1 MITVF
6 FCNNY
11 QGCEKD
17 YHFGRDLCPL
27 CCIKIYFWHDLR
39 NFDEYLDRIQFNL
52 SKLKA
57 YTFKLYPF
65 LMECYHVD
73 KGSLEAFSGHMC
85 GRVATDTQVKKGNLL
100 WKKLSK
106 KVLNLKNSMEKKS
119 ISSFFINIVISLFSV
134 LVYPKLS

>member
-1 MITVF
+1 MITAF
-6 FCNNY
+6 FKY

-17 YHFGRDLCPL
+17 YYFGRDFCPL
-27 CCIKIYFWHDLR
+27 CCIKIYFWHDLG

-52 SKLKA
+52 SKLKV
-57 YTFKLYPF
+57 YIFKLYPF
-65 LMECYHVD
+65 LMKCYHVD

-100 WKKLSK
+100 WKKLSEK
-106 KVLNLKNSMEKKS
+106 ELNLKNSMEKKS

-134 LVYPKLS
+134 LVYPKLK